1 MMLKR
6 ILAVF
11 AASIVLAFSLG
22 LAGCGAP
29 DATGYLGDLED
40 GSSFTYIQINDG
52 DTMISIIDD
61 EHQGDD
67 ADTYT
72 GKATTD
78 ANGKIT
84 VTDSETG
91 KTVTF
96 TVVENADGTYDV
108 DVEGHGKGTLKP
120 YEGNLMEVI
129 TAMADDDV
137 EAEE

>member
-1 MMLKR
+1 MIKR
-6 ILAVF
+6 ILTVF
-11 AASIVLAFSLG
+11 AVSIVLALTLG

-40 GSSFTYIQINDG
+40 GSSFTYIQIGDG

-72 GKATTD
+72 GKAATD

-84 VTDSETG
+84 VTDKETG
-91 KTVTF
+91 KTIAF
-96 TVVENADGTYDV
+96 TMVENSDGTYDV

-129 TAMADDDV
+129 GAMADDD
-137 EAEE
+137 AEEEK